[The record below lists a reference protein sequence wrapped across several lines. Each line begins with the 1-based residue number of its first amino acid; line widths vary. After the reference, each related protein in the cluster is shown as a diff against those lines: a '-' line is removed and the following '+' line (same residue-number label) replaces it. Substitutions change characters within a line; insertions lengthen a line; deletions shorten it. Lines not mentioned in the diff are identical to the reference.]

1 MLYPQSTLNCAGRP
15 LDLARPVIMGIIN
28 VTSDSFYAGSRFT
41 ALDEIV
47 KQAEK
52 MLQEGAQILDIG
64 GMSSR
69 PGATIISAEEE
80 VERITPVIKTLV
92 KEFTEAIISLDTIY
106 GLSAKAGADLGVGI
120 INDISA
126 GRLDSTMY
134 STVAEL
140 GLPYV
145 LMHMQGHPGTMQS
158 NPQYTDVVTEVLDFF
173 IAEVGKLRALGV
185 KDIVLDPGFGF
196 GKNLQHNYSLLKNM
210 HVFQILDLPLLAGL
224 SRKSMIYRLL
234 ETSPEEALTGTSAL
248 HMIAL
253 QQGAKILRV
262 HDVKPAAEVLRLWE
276 MLENE

>member
-1 MLYPQSTLNCAGRP
+1 MLHPQSTLNCAGRP
-15 LDLARPVIMGIIN
+15 LDLSHPVIMGIIN
-28 VTSDSFYAGSRFT
+28 VTSDSFYTGSRFT
-41 ALDEIV
+41 ALHDIM
-47 KQAEK
+47 KQADR

-69 PGATIISAEEE
+69 PGATIINAEEE
-80 VERITPVIKTLV
+80 VERITPVLKALV
-92 KEFTEAIISLDTIY
+92 KEFPEAIISLDTIY
-106 GLSAKAGADLGVGI
+106 SLSAKVGAELGVGI

-126 GRLDSTMY
+126 GQLDSRMY

-145 LMHMQGHPGTMQS
+145 LMHMQGQPETMQH
-158 NPQYTDVVTEVLDFF
+158 NPQYADVVTEVLDFF

-196 GKNLQHNYSLLKNM
+196 GKNLTHNYTLLKNM
-210 HVFQILDLPLLAGL
+210 HVFQILDLPILAGI
-224 SRKSMIYRLL
+224 SRKGMIYRLL
-234 ETSPEEALTGTSAL
+234 EISPEEALTGTTAL
-248 HMIAL
+248 HMVAL

-262 HDVKPAAEVLRLWE
+262 HDVKPAAEVIRLWE